1 MAPSSEHQRAE
12 LAAIAEKAM
21 RDRGFLPEFS
31 PEAKAEA
38 ERMSEDLGGVPESR
52 GVRDLRRLLWCSI
65 DNDDT
70 RDLDQLTV
78 ADPLSDGRIRVC
90 VAVADVESRV
100 PEGSAIDR
108 HAGHNTTS
116 VYTPPKVFPMLPERL
131 STGITSLNEGE
142 DRLAVVVDF
151 VVLPDGAVLE
161 SELYQAVVHNH
172 AKLAYNSLAAWLEG
186 DSPQPDRLA
195 GTRGLDGQIRLQD
208 QAAQRLRKLR
218 YQRGALDIRRNEVR
232 PILDG
237 DRVDRL
243 EEDGS
248 NRAKELIQDFMIAA
262 NEATARF
269 LEGHG
274 FPSIRRVVRTPARW
288 PRIVELAATHGTRL
302 PAEPDSKALSD
313 FLEERRKAD
322 PEDYPDLS
330 LSIVKLIGSGEYVV
344 DLPGEPAPGHFG
356 LAVGDYTHATAPNRR
371 YPDLVTHRL
380 LKAALDNGSPPYS
393 LEALAEIARHCTDQE
408 NEANKVERQVKKA
421 AAALLLENRVG
432 QHFDA
437 VVTGASHK
445 GTWVRLCRLGVEG
458 RLEKGW
464 QGLDVGDRV
473 RVRLIGTDAERGFID
488 FARSSHDHG

>member
-1 MAPSSEHQRAE
+1 MHPSKDHQRAE
-12 LAAIAEKAM
+12 LAGIAERAM
-21 RDRGFLPEFS
+21 RDRGFLSEFS

-38 ERMSEDLGGVPESR
+38 ERMSESLDGAAR
-52 GVRDLRRLLWCSI
+52 DGVRDLRRLLWSSI

-78 ADPLSDGRIRVC
+78 AEPLEDGRIRVL

-108 HAGHNTTS
+108 HARHNTTS

-151 VVLPDGAVLE
+151 VVQEDGSVSA
-161 SELYQAVVHNH
+161 SDLYAAVVHNH
-172 AKLAYNSLAAWLEG
+172 AKLAYNALAPWLEG
-186 DSPQPDRLA
+186 DGPPPARLA
-195 GTRGLDGQIRLQD
+195 EVRGLDDQIRLQD
-208 QAAQRLRKLR
+208 QAAQRLRKIR

-232 PILDG
+232 PVLDG
-237 DRVDRL
+237 GRVVRL
-243 EEDGS
+243 EEDAG

-269 LEGHG
+269 LESHG
-274 FPSIRRVVRTPARW
+274 FPSIRRIVRTPARW
-288 PRIVELAATHGTRL
+288 PRIVELAASHGTKL
-302 PAEPDSKALSD
+302 PAEPDSKALSG
-313 FLEERRKAD
+313 FLEERRQAD
-322 PEDYPDLS
+322 PDDYPDLS
-330 LSIVKLIGSGEYVV
+330 LAIVKLIGSGEYVV
-344 DLPGEPAPGHFG
+344 DLPDEPAPGHFG
-356 LAVGDYTHATAPNRR
+356 LAAGDYTHATAPNRR

-380 LKAALDNGSPPYS
+380 LKAALAGDSPPYG
-393 LEALAEIARHCTDQE
+393 LEELSQIAHRCTEQE
-408 NEANKVERQVKKA
+408 NEANKVERHVKKA
-421 AAALLLENRVG
+421 AAALLLENRIG
-432 QHFDA
+432 DHFDA
-437 VVTGASHK
+437 VVTGASSK

-473 RVRLIGTDAERGFID
+473 RVRLIETDAERGFID
-488 FARSSHDHG
+488 FARSTG